1 MAESIDSLNLKIA
14 QLVQIVDQYRVNMYN
29 DEMRLCLLLKIME
42 EKGIIVPG
50 EFDKRWPLYLKNDVG
65 VPDSNG
71 FMEGSLKIKMYEN

>member
-71 FMEGSLKIKMYEN
+71 LMEGSLKIKMYEN